1 MTDNSLSGLAA
12 SPFGAP
18 PAGWSIW
25 TPGLWLVRQLS
36 LRRKAMVLLLCAWL
50 PLLLLAALLDAP
62 APRLDIDGLDPLRSF
77 VDGRF
82 GVGAAARWGPLS
94 LLAGAGLMALYLT
107 VCVVKAL
114 FESLERLH
122 RAAIDIASGHPPRGT
137 QDGAADEFG
146 AVLAALG
153 AAAQGMAR
161 HRESAARQA
170 GVVEC
175 SARELA
181 DAHQAMQ
188 LEAREMRATIGEI
201 ARRTVALCGMLD
213 SDRQDAERAAAD
225 IDAIQ
230 DEERQTLQ
238 LMAALRARLLAMA
251 QHLQALGEVAR
262 NGAAA
267 RLEAAGA
274 PVAELIAAMAAEIT
288 HGHQLSERVGGAE
301 RLNERRI
308 ESMRLSTE
316 RLVCRVERG
325 MREAQQL
332 MVLTRQAE
340 ASLAATLR
348 QLEQMAAAS
357 AALRTPAEAAAPGA
371 ALPAPEPTAA

>member
-12 SPFGAP
+12 RPFGAP
-18 PAGWSIW
+18 SAGGSIW
-25 TPGLWLVRQLS
+25 TPGLWLVRPLS

-50 PLLLLAALLDAP
+50 PLLLAALLDAP

-82 GVGAAARWGPLS
+82 GVGAAARWGPLG
-94 LLAGAGLMALYLT
+94 LLAAAGLMALYLT

-114 FESLERLH
+114 HESLERLH

-146 AVLAALG
+146 AVRVALG

-161 HRESAARQA
+161 HRESAAQQA

-188 LEAREMRATIGEI
+188 LEARDMRATVGEM
-201 ARRTVALCGMLD
+201 ARRIVALCGMLD

-251 QHLQALGEVAR
+251 QHLHVLGEVAR
-262 NGAAA
+262 NGAT
-267 RLEAAGA
+267 GA
-274 PVAELIAAMAAEIT
+274 PAAELIAAMAAEIT

-348 QLEQMAAAS
+348 QLEQMAAAN

-371 ALPAPEPTAA
+371 ALPAPEPAAD